1 MILALYGFFLFIA
14 FINWALMRRPGTG
27 EPSKV
32 AILIP
37 ARNEAE
43 NLRRLLPALGDLP
56 VFLYDDASTDE
67 TAAIALSHGATV
79 IKGVELPAGWTGKNH
94 ACHRLAQAAAEASD
108 ADWWLFLDADVYP
121 GENFPLDIR
130 AALGTA
136 KCPVVTGFPRGLPGR
151 GIEPLFLAWVG
162 WILLATNPFG
172 LVSLTG
178 KGHNRFLNGQ
188 FIAWKPTTYTALWP
202 HERLKGAILED
213 VRIGRLLAKEG
224 IRVEVWNASKLLAV
238 RMYDTWRQAFDG
250 MSKNSFEITGSA
262 FGTVFLALVMI
273 ALGWLWVLQPLAVA
287 LLVLSGFFTARIMRY
302 PLWVIP
308 FFPICLTIAGVTL
321 IRSLIWHKT
330 GRVQWKGRA
339 YSTESG
345 ANSPPPT

>member
-1 MILALYGFFLFIA
+1 MIYLYGFFLLVA
-14 FINWALMRRPGTG
+14 FLNWALMKRPTTG
-27 EPSKV
+27 HPAKV

-56 VFLYDDASTDE
+56 IFLYDDASTDE
-67 TAAIALSHGATV
+67 TAEIARTHGATV
-79 IKGVELPAGWTGKNH
+79 LQGTTLPPGWTGKNH
-94 ACHRLAQAAAEASD
+94 ACHRLAQAAAQASD

-121 GENFPLDIR
+121 DPDFPTRIQT
-130 AALGTA
+130 ALGGA

-188 FIAWKPTTYTALWP
+188 FIAWKPTTYTDLWP
-202 HERLKGAILED
+202 HEQLKGAILED
-213 VRIGRLLAKEG
+213 VRIGRLLAKQS
-224 IRVEVWNASKLLAV
+224 IKVEVWNASKLLSV

-250 MSKNSFEITGSA
+250 MSKNSFEITGSVP
-262 FGTVFLALVMI
+262 GTLFLALFMI
-273 ALGWLWVLQPLAVA
+273 ALGGLWAIQPVSVVLLI
-287 LLVLSGFFTARIMRY
+287 LSGFFTARIMRY
-302 PLWVIP
+302 PLWVLP
-308 FFPICLTIAGVTL
+308 FFPICLTIAGITL